1 MISIYSK
8 PMMFYRK
15 ILVFILAGLLAAAC
29 SGNPKSLTPFETL
42 KAYSEAV
49 RKKDTTTM
57 KVLLSDATIK
67 MHHQSAQEQSVTLDE
82 IVERE
87 TLFSPGQ
94 KTAEY
99 KNEVIEGD
107 KATIEMKNSYGVW
120 DKISFVKEEGVWKI
134 DKQAFVNPI
143 LQQNEIDNQRL
154 DEIINQGKQP

>member
-1 MISIYSK
+1 
-8 PMMFYRK
+8 MMFYRK
-15 ILVFILAGLLAAAC
+15 FLVLISAALLAAAC
-29 SGNPKSLTPFETL
+29 SSTPRFLTPLESL
-42 KAYSEAV
+42 QNYSEAV

-57 KVLLSDATIK
+57 KLLLSDATIK
-67 MHHQSAQEQSVTLDE
+67 MHQQSAQEQGVTLDE

-94 KTAEY
+94 KTYEY
-99 KNEVIEGD
+99 RNEIIEGD
-107 KATIEMKNSYGVW
+107 TATIEIKNAYGIW
-120 DKISFVKEEGVWKI
+120 DKTSFVREEGIWKI